1 MVLRIQQLQKY
12 FVYSSLLAVVLAIL
26 SKLIHLGSLRSD
38 LIPYLVCLSLLTV
51 ATILMQRVW
60 SAKSSL
66 KPQLW
71 HHVFADNPILGV
83 LKVCV
88 ACVHAPLLLYLSF
101 LSSSLV
107 WLYGGTLV
115 AYGFDALSQYENAER
130 VFEATCESGTCSFA
144 NWSGRAYKR
153 DKSLSEAEMESTY
166 IELDNAVSR
175 VYGPNSEQMLDRL
188 ESHAFCISA
197 AFRDSKLAREYL
209 IKALNLVPK
218 NHPPAD
224 ALRILDALC
233 IEYSMDDDF
242 KLEGLFGCL
251 TLARELTSEKQL
263 TAAEA
268 NSYGFI
274 IERASRCGF
283 DVKAELAQLGVPR
296 PFSRPAARISSRFE
310 IVPCYLL
317 VIFSL
322 LLLKPFA
329 RRLLLQ
335 LSEKRWR
342 KSLLTADSVS
352 DAIEIQGKLIA
363 LAMYRGERQQAYM
376 LSTRSLD
383 MAENLVL

>member
-12 FVYSSLLAVVLAIL
+12 LFYSSLLVVVLAI
-26 SKLIHLGSLRSD
+26 SAKLLRLGSWRSD
-38 LIPYLVCLSLLTV
+38 LMPYLICLSALTV
-51 ATILMQRVW
+51 ATILMERVW
-60 SAKSSL
+60 SANSSVKS
-66 KPQLW
+66 QLW
-71 HHVFADNPILGV
+71 HHIFAEIPILGV

-101 LSSSLV
+101 LSSSLI

-115 AYGFDALSQYENAER
+115 AYGFDALGQYENAER
-130 VFEATCESGTCSFA
+130 VFESTCESRTYSFA
-144 NWSGRAYKR
+144 NYSGRAYKR
-153 DKSLSEAEMESTY
+153 AKSLSEAEMESTY

-197 AFRDSKLAREYL
+197 AFRDSKLARSYL

-233 IEYSMDDDF
+233 LEYSTDDDF

-251 TLARELTSEKQL
+251 TLARELTFEKQL

-274 IERASRCGF
+274 LERASRCGF
-283 DVKAELAQLGVPR
+283 DVKAELAKLGVPR
-296 PFSRPAARISSRFE
+296 PFSRPDERISSRFE

-342 KSLLTADSVS
+342 KSLLTAGSVS
-352 DAIEIQGKLIA
+352 DGIKIHGKLIA
-363 LAMYRGERQQAYM
+363 LAIYRGEREEAFV
-376 LSTRSLD
+376 LSARSLE

>member
-12 FVYSSLLAVVLAIL
+12 LFYSSLLVVVLAI
-26 SKLIHLGSLRSD
+26 SAKLLRLGSWRSD
-38 LIPYLVCLSLLTV
+38 LMPYLICLSALTA
-51 ATILMQRVW
+51 ATILMERVW
-60 SAKSSL
+60 SANSSVKS
-66 KPQLW
+66 QLW
-71 HHVFADNPILGV
+71 HHILAEIPILGV

-115 AYGFDALSQYENAER
+115 AYGFDALGQYENAER
-130 VFEATCESGTCSFA
+130 VFEATCESRPPSFA
-144 NWSGRAYKR
+144 NYSGRAYKR

-197 AFRDSKLAREYL
+197 AFQDSKLARGYL
-209 IKALNLVPK
+209 IKALNIVPK

-224 ALRILDALC
+224 ALRILGALC
-233 IEYSMDDDF
+233 MEYSMDEDF
-242 KLEGLFGCL
+242 KLEGIFGCL
-251 TLARELTSEKQL
+251 TLARELAFEKQL

-268 NSYGFI
+268 NSYGAI
-274 IERASRCGF
+274 LERANSCGF

-296 PFSRPAARISSRFE
+296 PGRLPVASISSRLD

-317 VIFSL
+317 VLFSL

-335 LSEKRWR
+335 LAEQRWW
-342 KSLLTADSVS
+342 KSLVTADSVS
-352 DAIEIQGKLIA
+352 DAIEIHGKLIA
-363 LAMYRGERQQAYM
+363 LAIYRGERKKAFV
-376 LSTRSLD
+376 LAARSLE
-383 MAENLVL
+383 MAENLVI